1 MTKINARKVRGKIIL
16 GFVGQIASG
25 KGTACQYLKEKHQA
39 SVYRF
44 STMLR
49 DVLNRLYLEQ
59 NRENIQ
65 KISSALRETF
75 GDDLMA
81 LVMVKDVTNEKN
93 RIIAIDGVRRE
104 PDIKYLKKI
113 PGFHLVEITARQKIR
128 FERIVERDENAD
140 DKNKTLQEFQQDE
153 QREAEQQIQGVAK
166 LAEFRIDN
174 NGTPDELYQQIEG
187 ILKKVE

>member
-1 MTKINARKVRGKIIL
+1 MTNSKIIL

-49 DVLNRLYLEQ
+49 DVLNRLYIEQ

-93 RIIAIDGVRRE
+93 QIIVIDGVRRE
-104 PDIKYLKKI
+104 PDIKYLKEI
-113 PGFHLVEITARQKIR
+113 PGFHLIEIAADQKIR
-128 FERIVERDENAD
+128 FERIVKRGENAD
-140 DKNKTLQEFQQDE
+140 DKNKTWQEFQQDE

-174 NGTPDELYQQIEG
+174 NGSLGELHRQIDD
-187 ILKKVE
+187 ILGKV